1 MKKQILITACI
12 LLIKWS
18 LSAQSNILYHHFI
31 PNDFEFAIQTWD
43 VLPSYLRQYY
53 VEETFD
59 NQNRVVSLRFLKNG
73 SNDFY
78 RHCNQ
83 AIWIHFEYPD
93 NQTVKVWFLDKQGKA
108 LVDLRCRLPRS
119 KTYHLSPDHRSILSC
134 KADYKMD
141 EEQYKKIGWPKAFV
155 DQMVKELEDE
165 ALNADYIDYLSK
177 SYKKIN
183 GRFPVGSTFKKNQ
196 HYFSQVELAH
206 IEAAL

>member
-1 MKKQILITACI
+1 MVFISP
-12 LLIKWS
+12 IKYSVPS
-18 LSAQSNILYHHFI
+18 LSPMILNLPFKTRCFTKL
-31 PNDFEFAIQTWD
+31 FETLLCGRNF
-43 VLPSYLRQYY
+43 Y
-53 VEETFD
+53 

-119 KTYHLSPDHRSILSC
+119 KTYHLSTDHRSILSC
-134 KADYKMD
+134 EADYKMD

-155 DQMVKELEDE
+155 DQM
-165 ALNADYIDYLSK
+165 ANSK
-177 SYKKIN
+177 SLGIK
-183 GRFPVGSTFKKNQ
+183 
-196 HYFSQVELAH
+196 
-206 IEAAL
+206 